1 LSLAYYSTFWQKINR
16 KRARE
21 KSKIRSQD
29 FSQKLKNEAPK
40 FEKMPQNRAIRR
52 FLGIFARVH
61 GLETIKYDT
70 SPSKKG
76 CFGIS
81 LKQI

>member
-1 LSLAYYSTFWQKINR
+1 MRRLIIAHFGKKINR

-29 FSQKLKNEAPK
+29 FSQKRENEALKNE
-40 FEKMPQNRAIRR
+40 KMPENRAIRR
-52 FLGIFARVH
+52 FLGTFAHVH

-70 SPSKKG
+70 SL
-76 CFGIS
+76 IS
-81 LKQI
+81 RGNFVLLKIT